1 MNVTSWE
8 HFVLM
13 ALRREPHP
21 FMSWLALKAG
31 DKIALGELECE
42 SAGKDPSDTCRWN
55 IVLEM
60 KAIKRLQC
68 WHVRIL

>member
-21 FMSWLALKAG
+21 FMSRLALKAG
-31 DKIALGELECE
+31 DRIALGELESE
-42 SAGKDPSDTCRWN
+42 SAGRDPSDTSHWH

-60 KAIKRLQC
+60 KAI
-68 WHVRIL
+68 